1 MITVGESVYGCV
13 HSPQGC
19 LRPVQEVLLHTLTTG
34 GLHPAAMSGTHEC
47 QEVSTQAC
55 LAFFFFFPSL
65 CSKKQTNTK
74 NKIFLLFDFS
84 HFIATPLKFK
94 RPEG

>member
-1 MITVGESVYGCV
+1 MIAVGESVYGCV
-13 HSPQGC
+13 YSLQGC

-55 LAFFFFFPSL
+55 LASFFPPFVV
-65 CSKKQTNTK
+65 KKQTNTK
-74 NKIFLLFDFS
+74 TTFLFDLTV
-84 HFIATPLKFK
+84 ILL
-94 RPEG
+94 RLY